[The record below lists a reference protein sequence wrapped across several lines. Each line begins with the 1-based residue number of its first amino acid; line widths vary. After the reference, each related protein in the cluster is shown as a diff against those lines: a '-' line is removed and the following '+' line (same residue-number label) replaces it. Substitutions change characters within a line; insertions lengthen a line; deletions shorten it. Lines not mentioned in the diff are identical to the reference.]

1 MKYDKTS
8 SDYSEDIEISELKE
22 LSTEPYHEMKV
33 KVSDELLGELDEYA
47 YMTLID
53 KITNKLMETTFNNI
67 KDKLDYPKIIEAVQN
82 AIIRDLTIE
91 QLRTELNYKGKIGFI
106 SPISN
111 CFCNEC
117 NRIRLTSNGFLKKC
131 LHYNYGVDLKKYIR
145 SNISNK
151 DLKDLIYNNIYDKPQ
166 KHLFMEECDDK
177 ENKYMN
183 QIGG

>member
-1 MKYDKTS
+1 MLEVDNY
-8 SDYSEDIEISELKE
+8 I
-22 LSTEPYHEMKV
+22 KV
-33 KVSDELLGELDEYA
+33 E
-47 YMTLID
+47 
-53 KITNKLMETTFNNI
+53 NH
-67 KDKLDYPKIIEAVQN
+67 
-82 AIIRDLTIE
+82 
-91 QLRTELNYKGKIGFI
+91 KGKIGFI
-106 SPISN
+106 SPISS
-111 CFCNEC
+111 CFCQDC